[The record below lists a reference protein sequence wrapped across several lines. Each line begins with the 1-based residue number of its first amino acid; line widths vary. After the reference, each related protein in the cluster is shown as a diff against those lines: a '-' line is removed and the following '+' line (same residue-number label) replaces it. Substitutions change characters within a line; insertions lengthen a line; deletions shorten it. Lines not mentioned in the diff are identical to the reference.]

1 MTAPMSGSIWSY
13 WFKHPAR
20 NLVLIA
26 WFVVLWSALW
36 GSFTW
41 ANLLGGIA
49 VAIGVL
55 TVARLPVTGLE
66 SLGNVRIR
74 PLWAVWFLIY
84 FAFKV
89 VQSNV
94 LLAWEVVTPRNSIKP
109 GILALDLTG
118 CSDAIVT
125 LIANALTLTPGS
137 LTIEVRRRPTT
148 IYVHVLHL
156 HDPEKVRSEMTAIA
170 KLAIRAF
177 GPTEAL
183 AQFSNE
189 HVDGEGSVSQ
199 RGGRR

>member
-13 WFKHPAR
+13 WFKNPAR

-74 PLWAVWFLIY
+74 PLWALWFLIY

-109 GILALDLTG
+109 GILALDLG
-118 CSDAIVT
+118 
-125 LIANALTLTPGS
+125 IAAM
-137 LTIEVRRRPTT
+137 R
-148 IYVHVLHL
+148 
-156 HDPEKVRSEMTAIA
+156 
-170 KLAIRAF
+170 
-177 GPTEAL
+177 
-183 AQFSNE
+183 
-189 HVDGEGSVSQ
+189 
-199 RGGRR
+199 